1 MGDADADAYGHG
13 DFVVI
18 VWLTRIFSPSS
29 PFTLLIFHPGRREVI
44 QQENMKFCYK
54 AANIRKRRGH
64 LSSRFRNSVS
74 RGRVMKGKKRL
85 QGMRREE
92 RGD

>member
-29 PFTLLIFHPGRREVI
+29 PFILLIFHPGRREVI
-44 QQENMKFCYK
+44 Q
-54 AANIRKRRGH
+54 
-64 LSSRFRNSVS
+64 
-74 RGRVMKGKKRL
+74 
-85 QGMRREE
+85 
-92 RGD
+92 

>member
-44 QQENMKFCYK
+44 Q
-54 AANIRKRRGH
+54 
-64 LSSRFRNSVS
+64 
-74 RGRVMKGKKRL
+74 
-85 QGMRREE
+85 
-92 RGD
+92 